1 MQQVL
6 NSQQRNQAFLKFLLF
21 FVLTTVL
28 IISAIYFNFRVP
40 VKENNYLQ
48 GKLDKQ
54 LKADAEQ
61 VKFVAKMDEVV
72 MLLDSLNKTDQA
84 EIISGKLSRL
94 IGEMD
99 DLKLNSGNILYN
111 KMNNAIVSKFLD
123 LKKNIIGVQK
133 SKRDAELIALLKAK
147 YIECN
152 NKLPNPLPV
161 ELEFDQLNAQ

>member
-6 NSQQRNQAFLKFLLF
+6 NSHQRTQAFLKFLLF

-61 VKFVAKMDEVV
+61 VKFVAKMEEAVV
-72 MLLDSLNKTDQA
+72 LLDSLDRTDQVD
-84 EIISGKLSRL
+84 IISGKLSRL

-99 DLKLNSGNILYN
+99 DLKLNSGNVLYN
-111 KMNNAIVSKFLD
+111 KMNNAIVSKFMD
-123 LKKNIIGVQK
+123 LRKNIIGVQK
-133 SKRDAELIALLKAK
+133 SKRDAELIASLRAK
-147 YIECN
+147 YKECN
-152 NKLPNPLPV
+152 NKLPNPLPI
-161 ELEFDQLNAQ
+161 ELESDQLNAQ